1 METPTANSVTM
12 KACVLRAGCGELLV
26 RDLSTG
32 QEVQVHTDQACCF
45 SAGQTVCIIYNGAM
59 TLSLPPQI
67 HGDSICRVSGC

>member
-32 QEVQVHTDQACCF
+32 QEVQGGHR
-45 SAGQTVCIIYNGAM
+45 IK
-59 TLSLPPQI
+59 
-67 HGDSICRVSGC
+67 CRR